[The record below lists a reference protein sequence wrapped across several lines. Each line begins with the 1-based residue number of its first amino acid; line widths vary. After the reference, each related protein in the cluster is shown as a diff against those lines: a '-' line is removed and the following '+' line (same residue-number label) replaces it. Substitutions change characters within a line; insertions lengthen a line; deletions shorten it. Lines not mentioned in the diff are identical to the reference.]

1 MLEGEVLMWRRVF
14 FIMEQTSMPGF
25 FLFVVEMTSMMIMV
39 WTSIIAMM
47 ILILIV
53 MITMKL
59 DARTAWGD
67 GVSHYAARH
76 GTVCMLRFLL
86 YTIKFTFSNYA
97 VCIFVIYDINK
108 LGRCETITATDP
120 LTDRGSCY

>member
-39 WTSIIAMM
+39 WTSIIVMM

-59 DARTAWGD
+59 NARTAWGD

-76 GTVCMLRFLL
+76 GTVCMLRFLF

-97 VCIFVIYDINK
+97 VCIFMIYDINK
-108 LGRCETITATDP
+108 LGRCDSY
-120 LTDRGSCY
+120 LRNYHCN